1 MKNKQKM
8 KMIRKS
14 FSFNPHPDFS
24 NISKNKTHALNQE
37 RKKKPSH
44 MVVSFISIFYKLR
57 DPFQPLAY
65 IYLLK
70 SPKLYSNMHHDKHK

>member
-1 MKNKQKM
+1 M

-37 RKKKPSH
+37 KKKPSH

-57 DPFQPLAY
+57 DPFQPLH
-65 IYLLK
+65 
-70 SPKLYSNMHHDKHK
+70 SPMLYSNMHHDKHK

>member
-1 MKNKQKM
+1 MKNKKKM

-37 RKKKPSH
+37 KKTFTYGSQ
-44 MVVSFISIFYKLR
+44 FYIHIL
-57 DPFQPLAY
+57 Q
-65 IYLLK
+65 IT
-70 SPKLYSNMHHDKHK
+70 